1 VGSNANQE
9 IDELKVQSYKK
20 TEGSVKPNKHK
31 VKSGDTLNK
40 IAKRYDI
47 HIDELKDINQMTS
60 SDIQI
65 GSILQ
70 LQRSN

>member
-1 VGSNANQE
+1 MV
-9 IDELKVQSYKK
+9 LTKL
-20 TEGSVKPNKHK
+20 T
-31 VKSGDTLNK
+31 TLEFTNK
-40 IAKRYDI
+40 IAKKYEI
-47 HIDELKDINQMTS
+47 AIDELKDINQMTS